1 MSWHPYLYLIL
12 AICAEVIATN
22 ALKASNA
29 FSRLGPSLLTV
40 VGYGIAFYLLSLVLK
55 SMPVGV
61 AYAIWAGLGMVLTL
75 LVAMVAFGER
85 PDMPA
90 MLGIALIVAGV
101 VVLQCFSKM
110 NAQ

>member
-1 MSWHPYLYLIL
+1 MTWLPYLYLIL

-22 ALKASNA
+22 ALKASNT
-29 FSRLGPSLLTV
+29 FTRLGPSLITV
-40 VGYGIAFYLLSLVLK
+40 VGYALAFYLLSMVLK

-75 LVAMVAFGER
+75 LVAMVTFGER
-85 PDMPA
+85 PDAPA
-90 MLGIALIVAGV
+90 LLGIALIVAGV
-101 VVLQCFSKM
+101 VVLQGFSKM

>member
-1 MSWHPYLYLIL
+1 MTYLYLIL

-22 ALKASNA
+22 ALKASNT
-29 FSRLGPSLLTV
+29 FTRPGPSLITV
-40 VGYGIAFYLLSLVLK
+40 VGYALAFYLLSMVLK

-75 LVAMVAFGER
+75 LVAMVVFGER
-85 PDMPA
+85 PDAPA
-90 MLGIALIVAGV
+90 LLGIALIVAGV
-101 VVLQCFSKM
+101 VVLQFFSKM

>member
-1 MSWHPYLYLIL
+1 MPYLYLIL

-22 ALKASNA
+22 ALKASNT
-29 FSRLGPSLLTV
+29 FTRLGPGLITV
-40 VGYGIAFYLLSLVLK
+40 LGYALAFYLLSVVLK

-75 LVAMVAFGER
+75 LVAMVIFGER
-85 PDMPA
+85 PDAPA
-90 MLGIALIVAGV
+90 MLGITLIVAGV
-101 VVLQCFSKM
+101 IVLQCFSKM

>member
-1 MSWHPYLYLIL
+1 MSGHPYLYLIL
-12 AICAEVIATN
+12 AICAEVVATN

-55 SMPVGV
+55 TMPVGV

-90 MLGIALIVAGV
+90 MLGIALIVSGV

-110 NAQ
+110 SA